1 MRMTESVVEDAAI
14 EYLGDLGYDYLHGS
28 VIAHDGERPERS
40 SYGDVIIAGR
50 LRAALARINPHLE
63 ADTLDEVAKRILR
76 PESPSLEENNFA
88 FQTYLTRGVEVQVRK
103 DGRIR
108 GDQAWL
114 IDFDNSDNND
124 WLVVNQFTVVTGKYN
139 RRPDLVVFVNG
150 MPLAVIELKNPE
162 DEQATITSA
171 WNQLQAYKSQI
182 PALFDTNELL
192 IISDGTE
199 AKVGS
204 LTAGFERFG
213 PWRTVD
219 GTELAQDSTP
229 ELEVLLKGLFEEAA
243 LSRLHPPLRVVGKRR
258 RVRQEDRGLPPVSRR
273 QQGRRGD
280 DPGIKSER

>member
-171 WNQLQAYKSQI
+171 WNQLQTYKSQI

-204 LTAGFERFG
+204 L
-213 PWRTVD
+213 
-219 GTELAQDSTP
+219 
-229 ELEVLLKGLFEEAA
+229 
-243 LSRLHPPLRVVGKRR
+243 
-258 RVRQEDRGLPPVSRR
+258 
-273 QQGRRGD
+273 
-280 DPGIKSER
+280 